1 MTPSVSATTDA
12 PGPFDP
18 ERLFR
23 AYRANLKRVLR
34 ASRFGRPFRFC
45 GEVTSTNDLALEW
58 ARSGAPEGTLVVAS
72 SQTKGRG
79 RAGRIWVSGPGAGLW
94 LSLVLR
100 PDLACPSAGLLPVAL
115 GFGVVAALRELG
127 LASDL
132 KWPNDVLWRGRK
144 LAGLLVESQSRGDRV
159 VLAVAG
165 IGLNWTPPD
174 LGGDSGRATG
184 MVEAFAGNAPPPETV
199 LVRVLGHVERAYF
212 LLRAS
217 GPAPFV
223 KAWPGVSA
231 GLGRRGETALAERLL
246 PDGSLEVLLTG
257 GKRERM
263 VSGEAGS
270 PGLAGPAGHPW
281 KGPLEKTPRKDI
293 T

>member
-1 MTPSVSATTDA
+1 LTPSASATTDV
-12 PGPFDP
+12 PGPLDP

-23 AYRANLKRVLR
+23 AYRAGLKRVLR
-34 ASRFGRPFRFC
+34 ASRLGRPFRFC
-45 GEVTSTNDLALEW
+45 GEVTSTNDLAREW
-58 ARSGAPEGTLVVAS
+58 AGSGAPEGTLVVAS

-79 RAGRIWVSGPGAGLW
+79 RAGRTWVSGPGAGLW

-100 PDLACPSAGLLPVAL
+100 PELAHPSAGLLPVAL

-127 LASDL
+127 PACDL

-159 VLAVAG
+159 SLAVAG
-165 IGLNWTPPD
+165 IGLNWIPPD
-174 LGGDSGRATG
+174 LGGDSERATG
-184 MVEAFAGNAPPPETV
+184 LVEAFSGNAPSPEAV
-199 LVRVLGHVERAYF
+199 LARVLDQVEKAYF
-212 LLRAS
+212 LLKAA
-217 GPAPFV
+217 GPRPFV

-231 GLGRRGETALAERLL
+231 GLGRQGETVLAERLL
-246 PDGSLEVLLTG
+246 PDGSLEVLSPG

-263 VSGEAGS
+263 VSGETGS
-270 PGLAGPAGHPW
+270 LGPAD
-281 KGPLEKTPRKDI
+281 PRADRPSPER